1 MINMNPKNT
10 HSHTKDIEYVLTV
23 LRDELEKRNQDL
35 VMGHWLPRQT
45 EIIKRKIECIESS
58 IEKIQSV
65 FNLPPTN

>member
-1 MINMNPKNT
+1 MNPMST
-10 HSHTKDIEYVLTV
+10 HTEDIEFVLTV

-35 VMGHWLPRQT
+35 IMGHWLPQQ
-45 EIIKRKIECIESS
+45 EKIIKHKIECIESS